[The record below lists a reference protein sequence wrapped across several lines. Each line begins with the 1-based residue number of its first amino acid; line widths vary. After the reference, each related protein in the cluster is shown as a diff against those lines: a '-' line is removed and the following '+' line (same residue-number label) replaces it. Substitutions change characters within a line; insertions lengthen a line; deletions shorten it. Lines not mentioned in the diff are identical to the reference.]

1 MAEVKNTSLI
11 SLKDVS
17 IGYGNKVIHSSINVE
32 IEQNDFIG
40 LVGPNGAGKT
50 TFLKTLLGNIKPLS
64 GTIER
69 NSITFGYV
77 PQRDTVQPLLPYSV
91 HDVVMMGRYS
101 MIGILKQPSKIDE
114 EKVDECL
121 VEVGISDLRNLS
133 YNSLSGGQRQR
144 TLIARALAVDPQVLI
159 LDEPTNGM
167 DTPSHYSLL
176 RLISELHNQNKLTV
190 LLVSHLL
197 SDVANLVKKLMLF
210 ESGRFQSGHI
220 EEMISEK
227 NLGQT
232 YSANIEVKK
241 INGEYHI
248 TSRHNE

>member
-1 MAEVKNTSLI
+1 
-11 SLKDVS
+11 
-17 IGYGNKVIHSSINVE
+17 
-32 IEQNDFIG
+32 
-40 LVGPNGAGKT
+40 
-50 TFLKTLLGNIKPLS
+50 LGNIKPLS

-101 MIGILKQPSKIDE
+101 MMGLLKRPSKIDE
-114 EKVDECL
+114 EKVDESL
-121 VEVGISDLRNLS
+121 AKVGISDLRNLN

-176 RLISELHNQNKLTV
+176 KLISELHSKNKLTI

-210 ESGRFQSGHI
+210 EAGRFQSGYI
-220 EEMISEK
+220 EEMLSEK

-241 INGEYHI
+241 IDGEYHI
-248 TSRHNE
+248 TSIHNE

>member
-1 MAEVKNTSLI
+1 MDRNTNKILI
-11 SLKDVS
+11 EFRDVS
-17 IGYGNKVIHSSINVE
+17 IGYGTKSIHNNINVK

-40 LVGPNGAGKT
+40 LVGPNGSGKT
-50 TFLKTLLGNIKPLS
+50 TFLKTLLGNIKTVS
-64 GTIER
+64 GFIKKKD
-69 NSITFGYV
+69 IAFGYV
-77 PQRDTVQPLLPYSV
+77 PQRDIVQPLLPYSV

-101 MIGILKQPSKIDE
+101 LMGLLSQPSKFDE
-114 EKVDECL
+114 EKVNESL
-121 VEVGISDLRNLS
+121 NKVGISDLRNLN

-144 TLIARALAVDPQVLI
+144 TLIARALAVDPDVLI

-176 RLISELHNQNKLTV
+176 KLISELHNESKLTV

-210 ESGRFQSGHI
+210 EAGRFQSGLI
-220 EEMISEK
+220 EDMLSEK

>member
-1 MAEVKNTSLI
+1 MIPPSPV
-11 SLKDVS
+11 
-17 IGYGNKVIHSSINVE
+17 VICFVAKKEKAPAFPI
-32 IEQNDFIG
+32 
-40 LVGPNGAGKT
+40 LP
-50 TFLKTLLGNIKPLS
+50 TFRPL
-64 GTIER
+64 
-69 NSITFGYV
+69 
-77 PQRDTVQPLLPYSV
+77 YSV
-91 HDVVMMGRYS
+91 PCAWAQSSMMG
-101 MIGILKQPSKIDE
+101 ILNQPSKVDE
-114 EKVDECL
+114 KKVDESL
-121 VEVGISDLRNLS
+121 AKVGIADLRNLG

-144 TLIARALAVDPQVLI
+144 TLIARALAVDPDVLI

-176 RLISELHNQNKLTV
+176 KLISELHSESNLTV

-210 ESGRFQSGHI
+210 EAGRFQSGLI
-220 EEMISEK
+220 EDMLSEK

-248 TSRHNE
+248 TSRHN

>member
-1 MAEVKNTSLI
+1 MDKMLNNTLI
-11 SLKDVS
+11 EFKEVS
-17 IGYGNKVIHSSINVE
+17 IGYSKTVLHKNIN
-32 IEQNDFIG
+32 IKIDQNDFIG
-40 LVGPNGAGKT
+40 LVGPNGSGKT
-50 TFLKTLLGNIKPLS
+50 TFLKTLLGSIKPIS
-64 GTIER
+64 GVIEKKE
-69 NSITFGYV
+69 ILFGYV

-91 HDVVMMGRYS
+91 KDVVMMGRYS
-101 MIGILKQPSKIDE
+101 LMGLFKLPSKKDE
-114 EKVDECL
+114 QIVDESL
-121 VEVGISDLRNLS
+121 QKVGISELRNLN

-144 TLIARALAVDPQVLI
+144 TLIARALAVEPKVLI

-176 RLISELHNQNKLTV
+176 NLISELHSTSNLTV

-210 ESGRFQSGHI
+210 ETGRFQSGTI
-220 EEMISEK
+220 EEMLSEK

-248 TSRHNE
+248 VSRHRE